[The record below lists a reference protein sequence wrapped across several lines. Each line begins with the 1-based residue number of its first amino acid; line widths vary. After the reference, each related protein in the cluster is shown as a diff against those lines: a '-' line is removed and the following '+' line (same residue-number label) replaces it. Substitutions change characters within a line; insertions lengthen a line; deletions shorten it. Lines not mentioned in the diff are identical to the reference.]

1 MNLQSTYHNNTMR
14 NLEEVKNNVKLSTK
28 ALFYLIEAQTGFK
41 SKITNLDYTDL
52 VFTTTPHDLDG
63 YEYYVTVKF
72 YSNVEDPDGPVIGN
86 TIAKIQ
92 NSLYPILRDMYLD
105 GDGKLKREEN
115 GFFNYDNSFYV
126 EEVTYNHSRE
136 PSLEVTFGFELNIYF
151 YED

>member
-1 MNLQSTYHNNTMR
+1 MR

-92 NSLYPILRDMYLD
+92 NSLYPILKEMYLD

-126 EEVTYNHSRE
+126 EEVTYDHSRE